1 MARSGSRARRPFRKA
16 GILTRPAIGC
26 AQSIMDGISTT
37 RRPGAR
43 SFIITGAGR
52 IDSGTGWFW
61 VPGAEFSPG
70 WVLWR
75 TSPAYIGWAP
85 MPPDQDLQNANGTA
99 LESADCWLFMDV
111 PKFGTTCEAALPVAG
126 YPTLLT
132 ETKFVRRVEFVDG
145 IAVFVLPGYIVA
157 PYVDVQL
164 VFEPWPI
171 WFFTQIIIYWN
182 WIWTYVLL
190 VNVTVKCIR

>member
-1 MARSGSRARRPFRKA
+1 
-16 GILTRPAIGC
+16 
-26 AQSIMDGISTT
+26 
-37 RRPGAR
+37 
-43 SFIITGAGR
+43 
-52 IDSGTGWFW
+52 
-61 VPGAEFSPG
+61 
-70 WVLWR
+70 
-75 TSPAYIGWAP
+75 
-85 MPPDQDLQNANGTA
+85 
-99 LESADCWLFMDV
+99 MDV
-111 PKFGTTCEAALPVAG
+111 PKIRQRPVPKPRFRLRRLS
-126 YPTLLT
+126 PTLLT
-132 ETKFVRRVEFVDG
+132 GDEIRQTGSNLVDG